1 MRRYRIRSRD
11 SECMPNSLRGI
22 VQIYAY
28 IYGDKCD
35 GGVMDQLSHTFYRR
49 SFCSNNRIKSYDKN
63 LANNTLS

>member
-1 MRRYRIRSRD
+1 MT
-11 SECMPNSLRGI
+11 NSLRGI

-35 GGVMDQLSHTFYRR
+35 GGVMDQFSHTFYRR